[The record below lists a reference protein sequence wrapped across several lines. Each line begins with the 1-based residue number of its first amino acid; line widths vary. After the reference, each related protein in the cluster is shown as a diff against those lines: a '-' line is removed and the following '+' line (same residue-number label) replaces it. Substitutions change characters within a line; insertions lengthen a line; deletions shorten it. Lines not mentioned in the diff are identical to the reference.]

1 MPYVGWKVF
10 LVLRDIVTNGGFA
23 FWVSFATNVLYNIKR
38 PRKVYVEHDYV
49 SVANMY
55 SFKANW
61 FLNINRYLVNK
72 IFDVGQIFFFVIFPL
87 SKKAWNNKFFISVLF
102 FSRLFKQFKVC
113 CILWFFSYW
122 NGLLDGI
129 ILSSLRLQS
138 GVVMLKQYSMMRSI
152 PEISMNIFTFIKIE
166 S

>member
-72 IFDVGQIFFFVIFPL
+72 IFDVGQIFFFCYSRWVKKHGITKFFLHFVLFSIVWAIWNLLHFRIFLVLKWTSWWHNIIFP
-87 SKKAWNNKFFISVLF
+87 
-102 FSRLFKQFKVC
+102 
-113 CILWFFSYW
+113 
-122 NGLLDGI
+122 
-129 ILSSLRLQS
+129 SLAVGS
-138 GVVMLKQYSMMRSI
+138 GNAKTIFYDAQYSW
-152 PEISMNIFTFIKIE
+152 NIYEYI
-166 S
+166 